1 MPASSGTL
9 DAVREDPSALART
22 LVATDPGAAAS
33 DDSADAG
40 LAGARLDHFLIEERL
55 GSGGMGE
62 VYAAHDE
69 SLDRAVALKVLRA
82 DVTSLP
88 GMTDRFLREARSQ
101 ARLNHPN
108 IVHIYYIGRRPTL
121 GGEDSLFFAMERIT
135 GGDLEAL
142 LRRGDTLPPEEARQA
157 MLQVAQGL
165 RAGHRAGVIHRDIKP
180 SNLMLGEEGILKIAD
195 FGLAK
200 PVDGDNQIT
209 QEGALVGSPYYIA
222 PEQAVAEEID
232 HRADM
237 YAMGAAFY
245 HLLSGKPPFDGPRPM
260 AVVAKHLSEPLVP
273 LAKVAPHVPRPLAR
287 VVETLLEKKPDDR
300 YEDYDALIAA
310 LEQAAPSQRAYAP
323 FTTRA
328 VAVLVDFLVA
338 GLLIGFLGWIGLLV
352 YLAIVTLGHAWRGQS
367 PAKFLFGIEVRRED
381 GSRLGPGRALL
392 RTLVSLWMPILTGA
406 IIALTAGIPELLETI
421 ESLHPTHI
429 GDLQNVLIAM
439 AISQGFLTLLY
450 VAGLSVALFHP
461 EGKSLHDLAARSV
474 VTYRL
479 ERPRGKASGDPSRPG
494 ERSGE
499 LGRLGKK
506 LSTRPPPP
514 A

>member
-1 MPASSGTL
+1 M
-9 DAVREDPSALART
+9 
-22 LVATDPGAAAS
+22 
-33 DDSADAG
+33 
-40 LAGARLDHFLIEERL
+40 
-55 GSGGMGE
+55 
-62 VYAAHDE
+62 
-69 SLDRAVALKVLRA
+69 
-82 DVTSLP
+82 
-88 GMTDRFLREARSQ
+88 
-101 ARLNHPN
+101 
-108 IVHIYYIGRRPTL
+108 
-121 GGEDSLFFAMERIT
+121 
-135 GGDLEAL
+135 
-142 LRRGDTLPPEEARQA
+142 
-157 MLQVAQGL
+157 
-165 RAGHRAGVIHRDIKP
+165 
-180 SNLMLGEEGILKIAD
+180 
-195 FGLAK
+195 
-200 PVDGDNQIT
+200 
-209 QEGALVGSPYYIA
+209 
-222 PEQAVAEEID
+222 AEEID

-367 PAKFLFGIEVRRED
+367 PAKFLFGIEVRRDD

-406 IIALTAGIPELLETI
+406 TIALTAGIPELLETI

-479 ERPRGKASGDPSRPG
+479 ERPRAKASGDPSRPG